1 MSVEQVAVGV
11 AAAVVALW
19 PQVWAAAS
27 AVLKG
32 IRRPSPLVP
41 IVPFTPAQAGAVTF
55 ESAVHNLAIV
65 RSRLLSTSLLADE
78 QKKAIDTLTLALVAG
93 SDK

>member
-1 MSVEQVAVGV
+1 MTPEQIVIGA

-19 PQVWAAAS
+19 PQVGAAAA
-27 AVLKG
+27 AVLKA

-41 IVPFTPAQAGAVTF
+41 IVPVTPAPAEAVTF
-55 ESAVHNLAIV
+55 ESAVHNLALV
-65 RSRLLSTSLLADE
+65 RSRLLSTSLLAEE
-78 QKKAIDTLTLALVAG
+78 QKKAIDVLTLALVAG